1 MGKHTKTAVTAC
13 AMMMTV
19 VLLFLLAEAIYAHST
34 PKVYVVP
41 AGKGLING
49 EVYDCVIPKAAITED
64 ETVWVVTRVQRAV
77 GIRYHVTEQNVFIEA
92 EDGSMCAVKISGNVM
107 VVLAHDGRMCTKG
120 DVLIYRS

>member
-1 MGKHTKTAVTAC
+1 M
-13 AMMMTV
+13 
-19 VLLFLLAEAIYAHST
+19 
-34 PKVYVVP
+34 
-41 AGKGLING
+41 
-49 EVYDCVIPKAAITED
+49 IPKAAITED